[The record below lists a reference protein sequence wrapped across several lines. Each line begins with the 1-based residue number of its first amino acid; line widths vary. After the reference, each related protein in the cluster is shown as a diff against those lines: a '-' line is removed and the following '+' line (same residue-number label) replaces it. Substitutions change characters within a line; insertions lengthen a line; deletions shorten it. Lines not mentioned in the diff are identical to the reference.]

1 MNEAKRHAIAA
12 GHVFDGWTRHKDAA
26 VIVEGSL
33 IVGVTPQSELPL
45 GLEVRKLPSG
55 VWLVPGFIDLQ
66 VNGGG
71 DVLFNNSP
79 TPEAILA
86 IAAAHRKFG
95 TTALLPTFIT
105 DTSEKMKAAFASV
118 ESLAESE
125 PGILGIHLE
134 GPFLSSE
141 KPGVHDASLMR
152 QPGPADLEML
162 CGPRKGALLVTL
174 APERVPRGFIAQ
186 LAKHGVRVLARP
198 FDGNICGDSCSDG
211 RRAQRLYSSVQ
222 CHEASGQPG
231 ARPYSRSSRVT
242 QCLVR
247 DHRRRIP
254 RQSCNASPV
263 TARPE
268 PTNSCNG
275 CNAARWRSSVEIRS
289 LRRGNSDCWGT
300 LREVRRHLG
309 WLGPPH
315 GRGGSQLRTRASGA
329 AGRCP
334 PLRFA
339 KSRRIYR
346 PWPSSGRPAPRIS
359 RRRCCAGCWHS
370 RSAGDMGC
378 REGISSL
385 ITHFCR
391 CHPNPN
397 RDPPTASKKP
407 EIAAQAG
414 FTVICGSLGLD
425 F

>member
-1 MNEAKRHAIAA
+1 MSEAKRHAIAA

-141 KPGVHDASLMR
+141 KAGVHDASLMR

-186 LAKHGVRVLARP
+186 LAKDGVRVSLGHSMATYAETLAAMAEGLSGFTHLFNAMRP
-198 FDGNICGDSCSDG
+198 LASREPGPIAAALESPNAWFGIIVDGFHVNPAMLRLALRGLSRPILVTDAMPPVGGRQSRFALYGAEIQIVEGRCARSDG
-211 RRAQRLYSSVQ
+211 TLAGSALHMAAAVRNCVQ
-222 CHEASGQPG
+222 MLGVP
-231 ARPYSRSSRVT
+231 
-242 QCLVR
+242 L
-247 DHRRRIP
+247 
-254 RQSCNASPV
+254 
-263 TARPE
+263 
-268 PTNSCNG
+268 
-275 CNAARWRSSVEIRS
+275 
-289 LRRGNSDCWGT
+289 
-300 LREVRRHLG
+300 EV
-309 WLGPPH
+309 
-315 GRGGSQLRTRASGA
+315 A
-329 AGRCP
+329 
-334 PLRFA
+334 LRFA
-339 KSRRIYR
+339 SRNPAEFIGLGHLLGGLRPGYR
-346 PWPSSGRPAPRIS
+346 ADVVALDVGTLEVLETWVAGKESAP
-359 RRRCCAGCWHS
+359 
-370 RSAGDMGC
+370 
-378 REGISSL
+378 
-385 ITHFCR
+385 
-391 CHPNPN
+391 
-397 RDPPTASKKP
+397 
-407 EIAAQAG
+407 
-414 FTVICGSLGLD
+414 
-425 F
+425 